1 MPNAQLIPRL
11 QSFEPIVPMPTE
23 TALTLAGK
31 PR

>member
-11 QSFEPIVPMPTE
+11 QSFEPIVPKLTE
-23 TALTLAGK
+23 IALTPAGK